1 MEINNSIDLE
11 NAIALLSLKNKSQ
24 NSALKNQFADAV
36 DSLKP
41 ARLLKAAAVNNLA
54 DNPGVAKVAIGTIV
68 AVEAGGLSKK
78 LIVGKS
84 GNIFRRIIG
93 TVVELAVAR
102 SVLGNSAFI
111 ASKGIQLLRKI
122 AK

>member
-24 NSALKNQFADAV
+24 NSALKIQFADAV

-41 ARLLKAAAVNNLA
+41 ARLLKAAVNNLA

>member
-1 MEINNSIDLE
+1 MDINNSIDLE
-11 NAIALLSLKNKSQ
+11 NAITSLSLKNKAQ
-24 NSALKNQFADAV
+24 TSALKNQFTEAV

-41 ARLLKAAAVNNLA
+41 ARLLKAALNNITE
-54 DNPGVAKVAIGTIV
+54 NPSIAKVAVGTVV
-68 AVEAGGLSKK
+68 AVEAGVLSKK

-111 ASKGIQLLRKI
+111 AGKGIQILRKI

>member
-11 NAIALLSLKNKSQ
+11 NAIVLLTLKNKAQ
-24 NSALKNQFADAV
+24 TSALKNQFAETV

-41 ARLLKAAAVNNLA
+41 ARLLKAAVSNIA

-84 GNIFRRIIG
+84 SNIFRRIVG

-102 SVLGNSAFI
+102 RVLGDSAFI
-111 ASKGIQLLRKI
+111 AGKGVQLLRKI
-122 AK
+122 AR

>member
-11 NAIALLSLKNKSQ
+11 NAIALLSIKNKAQ
-24 NSALKNQFADAV
+24 TSAIKNQFADV
-36 DSLKP
+36 VESLKP
-41 ARLLKAAAVNNLA
+41 ARLLKAAVSNIAE
-54 DNPGVAKVAIGTIV
+54 NPGIAKVAIGTIV

-78 LIVGKS
+78 LIIGKS

-93 TVVELAVAR
+93 TAVEFAVAR

-111 ASKGIQLLRKI
+111 AGKGIQLLRRI
-122 AK
+122 AR

>member
-11 NAIALLSLKNKSQ
+11 NAIKLLSLKNKAQ
-24 NSALKNQFADAV
+24 TSALKSQFAETV

-41 ARLLKAAAVNNLA
+41 ARLLKAAVNNIA
-54 DNPGVAKVAIGTIV
+54 ANQGIAKVAIGTIV

-84 GNIFRRIIG
+84 SNVFRRIIG

-102 SVLGNSAFI
+102 SVLGNSALI
-111 ASKGIQLLRKI
+111 AGKGIQLLRKI
-122 AK
+122 AR

>member
-1 MEINNSIDLE
+1 MDINNSIDLE
-11 NAIALLSLKNKSQ
+11 NAINSLSIKNKAQ
-24 NSALKNQFADAV
+24 TSALKNQFAEAV

-41 ARLLKAAAVNNLA
+41 ARLLKAALNNITE
-54 DNPGVAKVAIGTIV
+54 NPGIAKVAVGTVV
-68 AVEAGGLSKK
+68 AVEAGVLSKK

-111 ASKGIQLLRKI
+111 AGKGIQILRKI

>member
-1 MEINNSIDLE
+1 MEINNSIDLD
-11 NAIALLSLKNKSQ
+11 NAIALLSLKIIAQTSDIK
-24 NSALKNQFADAV
+24 KQFAEV
-36 DSLKP
+36 VESLKP
-41 ARLLKAAAVNNLA
+41 ARLLKAAVNNIA
-54 DNPGVAKVAIGTIV
+54 DHPGIAKVAIGTIV

-93 TVVELAVAR
+93 TAVEFAVAR

-111 ASKGIQLLRKI
+111 AGKGIQLLRKI
-122 AK
+122 AR